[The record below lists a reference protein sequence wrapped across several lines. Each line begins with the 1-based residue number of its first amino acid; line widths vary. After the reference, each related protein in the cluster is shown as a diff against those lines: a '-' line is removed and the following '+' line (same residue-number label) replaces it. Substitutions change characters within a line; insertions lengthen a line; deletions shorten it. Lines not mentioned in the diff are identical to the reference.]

1 MRRWPVLAAALG
13 VVALAALALGRGP
26 ARRPAAPGAGRP
38 APPPRADA
46 AEPSPRVADPERV
59 RDLFRFADTALPAAH
74 GRPSGARAEG
84 EDVVLPVPSG
94 PRLVG
99 LVSRAGR
106 LVAALAADG
115 EVVLA
120 GPGETAAGVTV
131 LAVDDEGVRI
141 RRADGSEE
149 SLVLP

>member
-1 MRRWPVLAAALG
+1 MLLAALG

-26 ARRPAAPGAGRP
+26 GRRPAAPVDRLPTAPRAEAPVP
-38 APPPRADA
+38 AP
-46 AEPSPRVADPERV
+46 RVVDPEAI
-59 RDLFRFADTALPAAH
+59 RDLFHFAEASPRREETPGPA
-74 GRPSGARAEG
+74 GTRAP
-84 EDVVLPVPSG
+84 DVAAAPPAG

-99 LVSRAGR
+99 LVSRGGR
-106 LVAALAADG
+106 RVAALAVEG
-115 EVVLA
+115 EVLLA

-149 SLVLP
+149 RLELP